1 MVQTVRTGGPGATG
15 FGGCALM
22 LAGRRLNGRRAHA
35 RRALAGAACTAALL
49 GALAAPAAASGLAP
63 AAGTHTPGAG
73 APRGDYLALG
83 DSVTFGY
90 REANTTPPPVYP
102 DAASFV
108 GYPEDV
114 AAAEGFHVANAACP
128 GETSASFIVE
138 GVQSNGC
145 ENSPG
150 GGPGYRTLFPLHV
163 QYTDTQ
169 LQYAVRYLRYHP
181 ATSLVSLMIGAND
194 GFLCQET
201 TSDNCASELPSV
213 LHQISSNV
221 ADILAAVRTQAGY
234 TGQIVIVNYYSLDY
248 SSPTADASSQA
259 LNGAM
264 DRAAKPYSVRIADGY
279 GVWKAAA
286 AHSGGNSCTAGLLTQ
301 LNGGGCGVHPSAA
314 GQALLAL
321 AVEKVVTK

>member
-1 MVQTVRTGGPGATG
+1 
-15 FGGCALM
+15 M
-22 LAGRRLNGRRAHA
+22 LAGHRLNGRCASA
-35 RRALAGAACTAALL
+35 RRVLAGAACAGALL
-49 GALAAPAAASGLAP
+49 GAFAAPAAATGLAG
-63 AAGTHTPGAG
+63 ASTQTAGSG

-114 AAAEGFHVANAACP
+114 AAAEGFHAANAACP

-181 ATSLVSLMIGAND
+181 STSLVSLMIGAND

-201 TSDNCASELPSV
+201 TADHCASELPGV

-221 ADILAAVRTQAGY
+221 ADILAAIRTEAGY

-259 LNGAM
+259 LNAAM
-264 DRAAKPYSVRIADGY
+264 DRAAKPYTVRIADGY
-279 GVWKAAA
+279 GVWQAAA